1 MTLEEK
7 KDGELARTASAGVA
21 SVDML
26 DNGSIKRELK
36 PRHSQMIA
44 LGGCVGMSVTICK
57 VPL

>member
-7 KDGELARTASAGVA
+7 KDSELARTASAGVA

-44 LGGCVGMSVTICK
+44 LGGCVGMSVTI
-57 VPL
+57 